1 MAAILVAKLPAARVA
16 DVGAPV
22 GGLTASELA
31 RLQKSQSTN
40 KAKNLRQKLEIV
52 FS

>member
-1 MAAILVAKLPAARVA
+1 MVAILVAKLSVATVA

-31 RLQKSQSTN
+31 RLQKSQNIN
-40 KAKNLRQKLEIV
+40 KAKNLCRKLEIV